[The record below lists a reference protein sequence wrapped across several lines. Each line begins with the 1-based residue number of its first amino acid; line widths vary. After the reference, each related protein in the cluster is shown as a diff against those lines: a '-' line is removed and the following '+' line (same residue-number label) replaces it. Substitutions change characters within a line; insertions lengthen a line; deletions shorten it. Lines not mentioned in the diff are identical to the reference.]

1 MLQVSTGKFFK
12 SDDLYETVHRFVV
25 YTNYRF
31 FGREAIDVGMGK
43 ILPCQDTYGS
53 EVTKFVCELTE
64 RIERPQGGDAPGLVV
79 STGGA
84 EMIKDFLAIMSFSFQ
99 AVFTLDHESTRQII
113 SSNASSRSRE
123 DIGSD
128 KVDFLDKYFER
139 SIRSSREDIE
149 SFIDLCGKL
158 FGVERKVYEG
168 LIRSI
173 RRYVSAVYRSRD
185 DLDASYTMM
194 VASVEALPQNFDKY
208 ESCWE
213 DYDAEAKK
221 DIDSALTGVDSEVAE
236 KIRAAI
242 IKREHLL
249 AVRRFVEFSMS
260 NIGDSYYRTNA
271 VAVIRPASKSDI
283 KLAVKNAYK
292 LRSKYIHQL
301 QSLPRN
307 LQTSMDLQ
315 EIVTDGGNTY
325 FSMTG
330 LARFS
335 KYVIENFL
343 ATQVAV
349 GYEDFDYLPS
359 VLKWR
364 SITLAPQYWVGRADD
379 LTIYNIKIYLS
390 GHLSEYATYLMGG
403 HNNFSNMRPILDK
416 IDSLLPGLAK
426 ASQKVPFVALYMHY
440 CALFPDL
447 HDRCRSFAAKYAE
460 VQDVPTVENLVL
472 YIIFKSE
479 PPWELDKNIPL
490 LEAYLK
496 NKRKDGEL
504 ELHPLLESIIYL
516 WLVEKYWK
524 VDRSRAIKLM
534 SDGVE
539 NWPGNKDLLN
549 YEALLLDCADPIFWG
564 VVLNLNCANSSAKDL
579 GYLE

>member
-31 FGREAIDVGMGK
+31 FGREAIDVGIGK
-43 ILPCQDTYGS
+43 ILPCQDAYGS

-64 RIERPQGGDAPGLVV
+64 RIERPQGGDAPGVV
-79 STGGA
+79 ISTGGA

-99 AVFTLDHESTRQII
+99 AVFTLDYESTRQII

-123 DIGSD
+123 DFDND
-128 KVDFLDKYFER
+128 KMDFLDKYFKK

-173 RRYVSAVYRSRD
+173 RRYVSAVYRSRE

-194 VASVEALPQNFDKY
+194 VASVEALPQSFDKY
-208 ESCWE
+208 ECHWD
-213 DYDAEAKK
+213 DYDSKSKK
-221 DIDSALTGVDSEVAE
+221 DIDESLREVDSEVAE

-242 IKREHLL
+242 IRREHLS
-249 AVRRFVEFSMS
+249 ATRRFVEFSMS
-260 NIGDSYYRTNA
+260 NIGSSYYRVSA
-271 VAVIRPASKSDI
+271 DSVIRPASKSDVRP
-283 KLAVKNAYK
+283 AVRNAYG

-307 LQTSMDLQ
+307 LQTPLDLQ
-315 EIVTDGGNTY
+315 EIVTDEGGIY

-330 LARFS
+330 LTRFS
-335 KYVIENFL
+335 KCVIENFI
-343 ATQVAV
+343 AAQAPV
-349 GYEDFDYLPS
+349 EFEEFNYLPS

-364 SITLAPQYWVGRADD
+364 SVSLAPEYWVGQANG
-379 LTIYNIKIYLS
+379 LTIDNVKMYLS
-390 GHLSEYATYLMGG
+390 GLLSEYASYLMGA
-403 HNNFSNMRPILDK
+403 HNTFSNMRSVLDK
-416 IDSLLPGLAK
+416 IDTLVPGLAK
-426 ASQKVPFVALYMHY
+426 TSQKVPFVALYMHY

-447 HDRCRSFAAKYAE
+447 HDRCRSFSTKYE
-460 VQDVPTVENLVL
+460 QVQDFPAIENLVMH
-472 YIIFKSE
+472 IIFRSE
-479 PPWELDKNIPL
+479 PPWALSENVPL
-490 LEAYLK
+490 LETYLK
-496 NKRKDGEL
+496 SRGRDGEL
-504 ELHPLLESIIYL
+504 ELHPVLESMVYL
-516 WLVEKYWK
+516 WLVEQYWA
-524 VDRSRAIKLM
+524 VDRDRAIALM

-539 NWPGNKDLLN
+539 NWPGNKNLLN

-564 VVLNLNCANSSAKDL
+564 VILNLNCANSSARDL